1 MLPAILKNYA
11 QAQLP
16 NEVVSIL
23 EPWPPR
29 LSSIANQSNLSMY
42 GSTGEQGTADSKA
55 VIIVTRYEMGRWLRR
70 TSDVYRG
77 KVFEWSIESKNDD
90 VIKDQTLQVPQFQSS
105 ATNISSLQVLYH
117 NRHIDFKRRISV

>member
-11 QAQLP
+11 QAQHP

-29 LSSIANQSNLSMY
+29 LSSIANQSNLSLY
-42 GSTGEQGTADSKA
+42 GSGGEQVNPDSKA

-70 TSDVYRG
+70 TSDVYR
-77 KVFEWSIESKNDD
+77 EWSIESKNDD
-90 VIKDQTLQVPQFQSS
+90 VIKDQTLQVLPQFQSS